1 MTDSQILIFIYRIL
15 ADLVVLLVVI
25 AAALVV
31 ADIMQGGS
39 IK

>member
-1 MTDSQILIFIYRIL
+1 MTDGQILIFIYRIL